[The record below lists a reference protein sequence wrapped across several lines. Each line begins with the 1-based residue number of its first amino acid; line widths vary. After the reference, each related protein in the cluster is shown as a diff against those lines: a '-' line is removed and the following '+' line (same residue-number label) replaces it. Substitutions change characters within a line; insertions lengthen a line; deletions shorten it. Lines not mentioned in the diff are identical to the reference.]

1 MAPRKTIRINLVAI
15 SPQLKNLVSELS
27 DHAQFIKKHGSLLNL
42 VTTGF
47 KEDMMRV
54 LFQFFDPKHHC
65 FTFPDYQLVPTLEEF
80 SRLLG
85 IPILDQIPFSG
96 LEKVPKSEEVA
107 AALHMTKSDIEANWV
122 TRSGVKGL
130 LAKFLTNKAREFL
143 KVMNVRAFED
153 ILALLIYGLVLFPNP
168 DQFIDMNAIK
178 IFLTHNPVPTLL
190 GDILHSLHTRT
201 MKRQGTLMCCIPLL
215 SRWFISHLPQS
226 VLKNEQNLKWSQ
238 RIMSLSH
245 PDICWC
251 PQFKENVTIID
262 RCGEFPN
269 VPLLGIRGGITYNP
283 ALALRQFGCA
293 RRDGPHEMII
303 EGIVFDYDNDSQG
316 LRQRFVRAWG
326 MVKRGTLGQK
336 NSIPMEPYLRWVR
349 ARARELVMPY
359 LAIGPQIVEPEAEGG
374 APQII
379 PYPDMPT
386 NVEELKRSW
395 IQLREERD
403 TFETQFV
410 AERKKVLELTSQ
422 LNEERRLNA
431 YLRPKRSRPWET

>member
-1 MAPRKTIRINLVAI
+1 MASRKTIRINFVAT
-15 SPQLKNLVSELS
+15 SPQLKDLVSELP
-27 DHAQFIKKHGSLLNL
+27 DHAQFIKKHGYLLNL

-65 FTFPDYQLVPTLEEF
+65 FTFPDYKLVPTLEEF

-85 IPILDQIPFSG
+85 IPILDQTPFSG
-96 LEKVPKSEEVA
+96 LEKILRSEEVT
-107 AALHMTKSDIEANWV
+107 AALHMTKSDIETNWV

-130 LAKFLTNKAREFL
+130 LAKLMINKAREFL
-143 KVMNVRAFED
+143 KAMNVRAFED
-153 ILALLIYGLVLFPNP
+153 VLALLIYGLVLFPNP
-168 DQFIDMNAIK
+168 DQFIDMNAVK

-201 MKRQGTLMCCIPLL
+201 MKRQGTLMCCVPLL

-245 PDICWC
+245 SDIHWC
-251 PQFKENVTIID
+251 PQPKENVIIID
-262 RCGEFPN
+262 RCGEFSN
-269 VPLLGIRGGITYNP
+269 VPLPGIRGGITYNP
-283 ALALRQFGCA
+283 SLALRQFGYA
-293 RRDGPHEMII
+293 RRDSPHEAII
-303 EGIVFDYDNDSQG
+303 QGTVFDYDNDFQG

-326 MVKRGTLGQK
+326 M
-336 NSIPMEPYLRWVR
+336 SC
-349 ARARELVMPY
+349 ELIMPY
-359 LAIGPQIVEPEAEGG
+359 LAIGPLIVEPKVEGDT
-374 APQII
+374 PQII

-386 NVEELKRSW
+386 NVEELKKSW

-403 TFETQFV
+403 TFEAQFCD
-410 AERKKVLELTSQ
+410 ERKKVLELTSQ
-422 LNEERRLNA
+422 LKEERGLNA
-431 YLRPKRSRPWET
+431 YLRLKRSRPWET

>member
-1 MAPRKTIRINLVAI
+1 MTPRKTIRINLVAI
-15 SPQLKNLVSELS
+15 PPQLKNLVSELP
-27 DHAQFIKKHGSLLNL
+27 DHAQFTRKHGSLLSL

-96 LEKVPKSEEVA
+96 LEKMPKSEEVA
-107 AALHMTKSDIEANWV
+107 AALHMTKSDIETSWV
-122 TRSGVKGL
+122 TRSGVRGL
-130 LAKFLTNKAREFL
+130 LAKFLINKAREFL
-143 KVMNVRAFED
+143 KVMDIQAFED
-153 ILALLIYGLVLFPNP
+153 VLALLIYGLVLFPNP
-168 DQFIDMNAIK
+168 DQFVDMNAIK
-178 IFLTHNPVPTLL
+178 IFLTHNPVPALL

-201 MKRQGTLMCCIPLL
+201 MKRQGILMCCVPLL
-215 SRWFISHLPQS
+215 SRWFISHLPRS

-245 PDICWC
+245 SDICWC
-251 PQFKENVTIID
+251 PHFKGNVIIID

-283 ALALRQFGCA
+283 ALALRRFGCA

-303 EGIVFDYDNDSQG
+303 EGIVFDYGNDSQE
-316 LRQRFVRAWG
+316 LRQRFARAWG

-359 LAIGPQIVEPEAEGG
+359 LAIGSQIVKPEAEGG
-374 APQII
+374 TPQIMS
-379 PYPDMPT
+379 YPDMPT
-386 NVEELKRSW
+386 DLEELKRSW
-395 IQLREERD
+395 
-403 TFETQFV
+403 TQC
-410 AERKKVLELTSQ
+410 
-422 LNEERRLNA
+422 
-431 YLRPKRSRPWET
+431 